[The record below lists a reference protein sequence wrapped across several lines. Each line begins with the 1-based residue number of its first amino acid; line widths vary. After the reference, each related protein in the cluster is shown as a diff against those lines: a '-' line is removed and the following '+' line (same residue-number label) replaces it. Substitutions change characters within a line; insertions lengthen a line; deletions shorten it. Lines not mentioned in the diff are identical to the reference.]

1 MNDAPSVGRQ
11 QVTVVVVTYRSGDVV
26 GDCLRSIPAAFAG
39 LPAPRVVVVD
49 NASDDATAAEVAAA
63 APDALF
69 HRLTDNQGY
78 AAAINAGLD
87 ASPTTGAGPDPDP
100 VLVLNPDIRL
110 EPGSIDP
117 LLKALNQPGVGIAV
131 PRIFDENGVTQF
143 SLRREP
149 SVLRTAG
156 AAALGGHRA
165 GRFTALGEIVTDPA
179 AYDRP
184 GNVDWATGAAMLLS
198 GECLRA
204 VGPWDESGF
213 LFSEEVDFAL
223 RSRDAGYR
231 VRYEPASTMVHLS
244 GSSSTVPEL
253 WPLVVQNKLRLYRRR
268 HGRIRSAGFTAA
280 IVANEA
286 VRAAAGRQASRAA
299 LRTILTRADADPR
312 LERSPRRGAP
322 AGPAQASEP
331 EGTGM
336 VCFSAQDWWY
346 FNRAHSDF
354 QLLTRVARE
363 QPVLL
368 VNSLGMRMP
377 KPGLS
382 TKPATRIARKLKSLT
397 RGLRRPLP
405 DTPGFAV
412 ITPLF
417 IPVYT
422 PGRVRNFSNLL
433 VRKQVE
439 WAARRIGI
447 TDPTVMVTLPTAW
460 EAAQP
465 IRRSTLIAN
474 RSDRYSAFGE
484 ADEAWVSSL
493 ERDLLEHA
501 DVAVYASQSLLDA
514 EAHLTANPMFLDHGV
529 DLDRFVDVAGI
540 SPAPALAGIP
550 QPRIGFFGAIDDYT
564 VDLPLLRRIA
574 TEIPE
579 AQLVLVGPTNC
590 SLDDVTDLPNVHW
603 LGACEPDEVPAF
615 GAGFDVALMPWL
627 DNDWIAHC
635 NPIKVKEYLALGLP
649 IVSTAYPD
657 VERYRG
663 LLRVARSSTEFVAL
677 VRQTLVDGGPATPAK
692 RRQAVAGDS
701 WDRRAAELM
710 DMVDRPEVLACADS

>member
-1 MNDAPSVGRQ
+1 VSDAPSVERR
-11 QVTVVVVTYRSGDVV
+11 QVTVIVVTYQSGDVV

-39 LPAPRVVVVD
+39 LPAPCVVVVD
-49 NASDDATAAEVAAA
+49 NASTDSTATEVATAA
-63 APDALF
+63 PDVLF
-69 HRLTDNQGY
+69 HRLADNLGY
-78 AAAINAGLD
+78 AAAINAGLEVSTD
-87 ASPTTGAGPDPDP
+87 RSGGAVGP

-110 EPGSIDP
+110 QAGSAAP
-117 LLKALNQPGVGIAV
+117 LVAALDVAGVGIAV
-131 PRIFDENGVTQF
+131 PRIVDEDGTIQL

-149 SVLRTAG
+149 SLLRTAG
-156 AAALGGHRA
+156 EAVLGGHRA
-165 GRFTALGEIVTDPA
+165 GRFPAFGEVVTDPA
-179 AYDRP
+179 EYERP
-184 GNVDWATGAAMLLS
+184 GNVDWATGATMLVS
-198 GECLRA
+198 AACFDA
-204 VGPWDESGF
+204 VGRWDESGF

-223 RSRDAGYR
+223 RARDAGFE
-231 VRYEPASTMVHLS
+231 VRYEPASTVVHLS

-253 WPLVVQNKLRLYRRR
+253 WPLVVQNKLRLYRSR
-268 HGRIRSAGFTAA
+268 HGRIRSAAFTTAT
-280 IVANEA
+280 VANEA
-286 VRAAAGRQASRAA
+286 VRAAAGRPANRAA
-299 LRTILTRADADPR
+299 LRMILTRSDPDPR
-312 LERSPRRGAP
+312 PHAAQSERRPGS
-322 AGPAQASEP
+322 
-331 EGTGM
+331 GM

-354 QLLTRVARE
+354 QLLTRVAQVE
-363 QPVLL
+363 PVLL

-382 TKPATRIARKLKSLT
+382 TKPATRIVRKLKSLT
-397 RGLRRPLP
+397 RGLRRPLA

-412 ITPLF
+412 LTPLF

-422 PGRVRNFSNLL
+422 PGRVRDFSNLL

-465 IRRSTLIAN
+465 IRRSSLIAN

-514 EAHLTANPMFLDHGV
+514 EAHLTSNPMFLDHGV
-529 DLDRFVDVAGI
+529 DLDRFVDVAEI
-540 SPAPALAGIP
+540 EPAPALARIP
-550 QPRIGFFGAIDDYT
+550 GPRIGFFGAIDDYT

-579 AQLVLVGPTNC
+579 ASLVLVGPTNC
-590 SLDDVTDLPNVHW
+590 SLDEVTSLPNVHW
-603 LGACEPDEVPAF
+603 LGACEPHEVPAF

-627 DNDWIAHC
+627 ANDWIAHC

-677 VRQTLVDGGPATPAK
+677 VRQTLVDGGPSTPEK

-701 WDRRAAELM
+701 WDRRAVELM
-710 DMVDRPEVLACADS
+710 EMVDRPEMLACADS